1 MILAVKFADVAL
13 AIHIMAVVVAFGVTF
28 AYPIIFTVGKR
39 LDPRAMPWMHRVQV
53 VISRRLITPGLLVV
67 LVFGIYL
74 ASHEHQWSHFYVSW
88 GVGAVIVLGGMAGA
102 FFMPRERRLA
112 ELAQRDVDAAGPGE
126 LTLSAEYEALAQQ
139 VGIGGALADLLILVT
154 ILFMTLHT
162 GA

>member
-28 AYPIIFTVGKR
+28 AYPIIFTVGRR
-39 LDPRAMPWMHRVQV
+39 LDPRAMPWMHRMQV
-53 VISRRLITPGLLVV
+53 EISRRLITPGLLVV

-88 GVGAVIVLGGMAGA
+88 GVAAVVVLGAMAGA

-112 ELAQRDVDAAGPGE
+112 ELAQRDVDAAEPGE
-126 LTLSAEYEALAQQ
+126 PTLSAEYDALATQ
-139 VGIGGALADLLILVT
+139 VAVGGAIADLLILVT
-154 ILFMTLHT
+154 ILFMT
-162 GA
+162 